1 MNARR
6 ALKELRAPDEPA
18 AQERALTVV
27 RAAYAERA
35 PVRRQHSRA
44 RLVVVP
50 VVILLLGA
58 ATLSPAGA
66 TVTRWIKHALG
77 VPHASPA
84 LFRLPAAGTL
94 LVSGPGGTWT
104 VAADGS
110 SRRLGPWRAA
120 SWSPRG
126 LFVAVTRPDELAAVD
141 PHGTLHWALA
151 RPAVSDPRWYPPTGY
166 RVAYLSGHT
175 LRVVAGDGTGDRLL
189 AKDVAAVAP
198 SWQPGHAYRLAYA
211 TPNGS
216 VVVRDADTHRV
227 IWSARPEDRPH
238 ELAWSADG
246 TELLVTGASTAQT
259 YDQHGRPLASV
270 SAPPGSPI
278 LEAALSPDGR
288 EVGLVR
294 GGTADDVVIAALAA
308 HPVAKQ
314 RRVLSGAGLR
324 QLAWSPDGRWLLVSW
339 PAADQLVFVR
349 VAGRPRIA
357 AASRIAR
364 QFAARASAR
373 ATAGAFPSLEGWC
386 CTATGSAG

>member
-35 PVRRQHSRA
+35 PVRRQHSRVK
-44 RLVVVP
+44 LVVVP

-84 LFRLPAAGTL
+84 LFRLPAAGSL
-94 LVSGPGGTWT
+94 LVSGAGGTWT

-126 LFVAVTRPDELAAVD
+126 LFVAVTRPDALAAVD

-189 AKDVAAVAP
+189 AQDVAAVAP

-211 TPNGS
+211 APNGS
-216 VVVRDADTHRV
+216 VVVRDADTDRV
-227 IWSARPEDRPH
+227 IWSVRPEDRPH
-238 ELAWSADG
+238 ELAWSSDG
-246 TELLVTGASTAQT
+246 TELLVTSASTAQT
-259 YDQHGRPLASV
+259 YDQRGRPLASV
-270 SAPPGSPI
+270 SEPSGSPI
-278 LEAALSPDGR
+278 LDAALSPDGR

-308 HPVAKQ
+308 HPAAKQ

-364 QFAARASAR
+364 QFATRASAR
-373 ATAGAFPSLEGWC
+373 VEVGAFPRLEGWC